1 MVGYFFFLYSC
12 HLPVLLRGEVQLC
25 QGEGPDTVSLPLLR
39 KAGFLVVS
47 YCPANHE
54 DCVPPVYPVRSGIFV
69 HCKN

>member
-1 MVGYFFFLYSC
+1 
-12 HLPVLLRGEVQLC
+12 
-25 QGEGPDTVSLPLLR
+25 
-39 KAGFLVVS
+39 VVS